1 MLPSKYRTLG
11 LTGLARCHDSPWHSH
26 FPAAVLAGYY
36 LAAGQPLDAATEIAL
51 TRQIDLLVATHP
63 SLFSPYPTASAA
75 HDRSAPIVAALELS
89 IDRFSELGHNAIF
102 SAYALR
108 ALQDTPEF
116 DSAEA
121 ISDLAAT
128 IRGFNHGPARYWL
141 HLDIS
146 KGHDPRTF
154 TLPVRTLLPNTT
166 DNKSIARLILTE
178 LTRFRH
184 IYTQMG
190 SKSHIGHLLTQSHAL
205 ITLRKLGLV
214 ELANRGLQSLETR
227 LVLLRDSQGYR
238 AGPRSFYKPATR
250 SPLLPTEASFWQQDF
265 APCQWDEGHIFKY
278 SLAFYELAELASDE
292 KLIAAAAEKLRYLL
306 SPNERSQPR

>member
-1 MLPSKYRTLG
+1 
-11 LTGLARCHDSPWHSH
+11 
-26 FPAAVLAGYY
+26 
-36 LAAGQPLDAATEIAL
+36 
-51 TRQIDLLVATHP
+51 
-63 SLFSPYPTASAA
+63 
-75 HDRSAPIVAALELS
+75 VAALELS

-102 SAYALR
+102 GAYALR
-108 ALQDTPEF
+108 ALQDIPEF

-128 IRGFNHGPARYWL
+128 IRGFNHDPARYWL

-154 TLPVRTLLPNTT
+154 SLPVRTLLPDTT

-227 LVLLRDSQGYR
+227 LVLLRDSQDYR

-278 SLAFYELAELASDE
+278 GLAFYELAELASDE

-306 SPNERSQPR
+306 SPNERSKPR